1 MRARVLQLRDEVLQ
15 LFLAARKL
23 DLLPLPVRRAFAAIA
38 VPQGY
43 RLQLAGDVQEQRQA
57 FGQLGLSLALALAL
71 VYMVMAALY
80 ESLRDPLVVMCSVP
94 LALIGVVA
102 LLLLTGSTWN
112 VQSLIGLIMLGGIVV
127 NNAILIVDRATSLRR
142 DGGLAVAA
150 ALQEAGRQRLRPIL
164 MTSLTT
170 ILALAPLALGLGEG
184 ADIQAPMA
192 RAVIGGLM
200 SATPVTLVVIP
211 VVYALVRRAR
221 APAPGVAV

>member
-1 MRARVLQLRDEVLQ
+1 
-15 LFLAARKL
+15 
-23 DLLPLPVRRAFAAIA
+23 
-38 VPQGY
+38 
-43 RLQLAGDVQEQRQA
+43 
-57 FGQLGLSLALALAL
+57 
-71 VYMVMAALY
+71 MAALY